1 MNSISN
7 LDGMLQSP
15 EFQERFEDVVRG
27 TARRNHSYIVYVDAE
42 GRTVRDY
49 PATEEVFAVSD
60 DDKTLTLMSL
70 HGSPVGA
77 ADAVVVPAT
86 PQRVPQPVLVAR

>member
-7 LDGMLQSP
+7 PAGMLQSP
-15 EFQERFEDVVRG
+15 EFQARFEDVVRG

-60 DDKTLTLMSL
+60 DDKMLTLLSL
-70 HGSPVGA
+70 HGQPVGA
-77 ADAVVVPAT
+77 AHAVTVPAT
-86 PQRVPQPVLVAR
+86 PTRLPQPVLVVR